1 MPANAL
7 RYSKSRFPS
16 RHMMMRRPMFY
27 PPVPVR
33 QESCWDIFLSIL
45 AALFCINLFRGG
57 RRGIS
62 GGAGIGGIGGITTG
76 GGGVT
81 SGGGGVTSGGGSSS
95 CG

>member
-16 RHMMMRRPMFY
+16 RHMMMRGPMFY

-33 QESCWDIFLSIL
+33 QESCWDIFLSTL

-62 GGAGIGGIGGITTG
+62 GGAGIGGITTG

-81 SGGGGVTSGGGSSS
+81 SGG
-95 CG
+95 